1 MPEKPDSPIANMEG
15 LQAAIANGE
24 AERLK
29 ELLAGQKLD
38 ELQKDYL
45 LDLAKLNPDTKCI
58 QLIKDTPVKT

>member
-1 MPEKPDSPIANMEG
+1 MSERPDNPIANMEG

-24 AERLK
+24 ADRLT

-45 LDLAKLNPDTKCI
+45 LDLAKLNGHHECI
-58 QLIKDTPVKT
+58 QILKNTAVKT